1 MYAGQCSHLP
11 FKLNMSGVI
20 PPIFASSLLLFPAT
34 IASFFGTEPDSVLVG
49 DVHAEHRRRAGLRAA
64 AAPGALRGS

>member
-1 MYAGQCSHLP
+1 MYAGQSTHLP

-34 IASFFGTEPDSVLVG
+34 IASWFGT
-49 DVHAEHRRRAGLRAA
+49 HRATSSWLQNVAASHDAPVSRRTWCCTGR
-64 AAPGALRGS
+64 